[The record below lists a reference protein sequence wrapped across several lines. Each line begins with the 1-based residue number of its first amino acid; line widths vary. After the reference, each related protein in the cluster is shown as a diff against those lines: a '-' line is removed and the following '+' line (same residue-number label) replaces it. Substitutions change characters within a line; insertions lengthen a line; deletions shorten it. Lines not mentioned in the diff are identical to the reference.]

1 MSNQYIYGQQTYN
14 QNIQYDTGINTNDQV
29 EINGTQFVNYET
41 TNYQQTNKINNIN
54 MQPIVYQQYEQQEQP
69 IYLDQ
74 NQAYQ
79 TEYIIQDQDGQI
91 YEYQKGE
98 KNVGYDQYDQY
109 YQQQN
114 QQLNQIYQYQQPQI
128 QTIPQ
133 KQVKISQPIAQ
144 VNPNIPKNPPI
155 GSRNPYIQRKQFQP
169 KQNIQQINQENIHQ
183 PPQIGQNITE
193 TIIIPQNQ
201 NISNG
206 KPLIESNFQPNIPMA
221 NSVLN
226 QSKIPFRINQSN
238 VTTMNPQIQQPQS
251 NMQSKVM
258 PLPQQTQKYQQ
269 YVIPRRNPNVT
280 IKQYEYSNNDSHF
293 VTTAD
298 PGSRTVPMNVDMNYN
313 QGTSQNSLVANFE
326 LSQNE
331 KEYADD
337 KSEEL
342 RPEVGAGNSV
352 VDSITMSGMKVGANN
367 SVVDNITM
375 SGLKVG
381 AGNSVVD
388 SITMSG
394 MKNTEKNEMEKSAV
408 SSIHT
413 VANGLE
419 NSGFSKMDNIEQPL
433 NDNLI
438 QKKISKEEIEKENPI
453 EQKFPDQNEVSN
465 LENENNQDN
474 NQDEESDI
482 IDIDDKLEYLPTEE
496 SIMKGRGE
504 LLPPPKKRKY
514 Q

>member
-1 MSNQYIYGQQTYN
+1 
-14 QNIQYDTGINTNDQV
+14 
-29 EINGTQFVNYET
+29 
-41 TNYQQTNKINNIN
+41 

-133 KQVKISQPIAQ
+133 KQVQISQPIAQ
-144 VNPNIPKNPPI
+144 LNPNIPKNPPI

-269 YVIPRRNPNVT
+269 YVIPRRNPNLNL
-280 IKQYEYSNNDSHF
+280 KQYED
-293 VTTAD
+293 AD

-331 KEYADD
+331 REYADELFD

-482 IDIDDKLEYLPTEE
+482 IDIDDKLEYLPTAE

>member
-144 VNPNIPKNPPI
+144 LNPNIPKNPPI

-183 PPQIGQNITE
+183 PPQIGQNIAE

-352 VDSITMSGMKVGANN
+352 VDSITMSGMK
-367 SVVDNITM
+367 
-375 SGLKVG
+375 
-381 AGNSVVD
+381 
-388 SITMSG
+388 
-394 MKNTEKNEMEKSAV
+394 NTEKNEMEKSAV

-482 IDIDDKLEYLPTEE
+482 IDIDDKLEYSPTAE
-496 SIMKGRGE
+496 SIMKGKGE

>member
-14 QNIQYDTGINTNDQV
+14 QNIQYDTGLNTNDQL
-29 EINGTQFVNYET
+29 EIEGTQFGTYET
-41 TNYQQTNKINNIN
+41 TNYQQTANINNGN

-79 TEYIIQDQDGQI
+79 HEYIIQDQDGQI
-91 YEYQKGE
+91 YRYQKGE
-98 KNVGYDQYDQY
+98 ENIGYDQY

-128 QTIPQ
+128 QTISQ
-133 KQVKISQPIAQ
+133 QQAKIAQPIAQ
-144 VNPNIPKNPPI
+144 HNTNIPKNPPM

-183 PPQIGQNITE
+183 RPQIGQNITE

-201 NISNG
+201 NISNE
-206 KPLIESNFQPNIPMA
+206 KPQIESDFQPNIPMA

-226 QSKIPFRINQSN
+226 QSKIPFRPNQSN
-238 VTTMNPQIQQPQS
+238 VSTMNPQIQQPQS

-258 PLPQQTQKYQQ
+258 PLPQKSQNYQQ
-269 YVIPRRNPNVT
+269 YVIPRRNPNIK

-298 PGSRTVPMNVDMNYN
+298 PGSRTFPMNPNMSNK
-313 QGTSQNSLVANFE
+313 QSTSQNSLVANFE

-331 KEYADD
+331 REYADELFN

-352 VDSITMSGMKVGANN
+352 VDSITMSG
-367 SVVDNITM
+367 I
-375 SGLKVG
+375 
-381 AGNSVVD
+381 
-388 SITMSG
+388 
-394 MKNTEKNEMEKSAV
+394 KNTEKNEMEKSAV

-413 VANGLE
+413 VASGVE

-438 QKKISKEEIEKENPI
+438 KNKLSNEEIEKENPI

-465 LENENNQDN
+465 LENENNQEI
-474 NQDEESDI
+474 NQDQESEI
-482 IDIDDKLEYLPTEE
+482 IDIDDKLEYLPTAV